1 MLKINKFKKI
11 LYYIFIQ
18 CIQYSFL
25 NLAKRI
31 SEKQKIEILEDF
43 INKKTID
50 EISEK
55 FNFTKLT
62 ISRNLKKSLGDEK
75 FFQLVNIS
83 KTVKNSKDVKP
94 VSNQIKPNIEE
105 SPSEYNVETLA
116 ESSFVEIAPLNYEIE
131 NVPQRDLSSVPIDEV
146 DFPKIVYMVVDNQIE
161 LETKL
166 LKEYPVWNF
175 LPEEDLNRKTIEIFF
190 DLKVAKRFSTKEQKV
205 IKVPNSNVFRI
216 AAPILLSK
224 GISRIVSSEI
234 LIAL

>member
-18 CIQYSFL
+18 CIHYIFL
-25 NLAKRI
+25 NLSKRI

-83 KTVKNSKDVKP
+83 KTVKNSKDVKQI
-94 VSNQIKPNIEE
+94 SDQIKPNIEE
-105 SPSEYNVETLA
+105 SPSESNVDNLA
-116 ESSFVEIAPLNYEIE
+116 EPSFVEIAPLDYEIE

-161 LETKL
+161 LEIKL
-166 LKEYPVWNF
+166 LKEYAVWNF

-190 DLKVAKRFSTKEQKV
+190 DLKVAKRFSSKEQKV

-216 AAPILLSK
+216 TAPILLSK
-224 GISRIVSSEI
+224 GISRIVSSEM

>member
-18 CIQYSFL
+18 CVQYSFL

-83 KTVKNSKDVKP
+83 KKVKNSKDIKQI
-94 VSNQIKPNIEE
+94 SDQIKSNTIE
-105 SPSEYNVETLA
+105 SPRENNEETLA
-116 ESSFVEIAPLNYEIE
+116 ESSFFEIAPLDYEID

-166 LKEYPVWNF
+166 LKEYAAWNF

-224 GISRIVSSEI
+224 GISRIVSSEM